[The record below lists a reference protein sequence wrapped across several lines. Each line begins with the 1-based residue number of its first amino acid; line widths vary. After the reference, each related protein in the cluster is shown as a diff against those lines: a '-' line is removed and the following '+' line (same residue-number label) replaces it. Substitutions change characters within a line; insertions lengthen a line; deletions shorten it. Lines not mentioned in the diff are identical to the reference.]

1 MLNPNSTLSNIQEQ
15 NLNNDDYSNSSSR
28 REILLFIVCDYS
40 YNLTNNRISLINP
53 ILRNLRKCFN
63 CIYRTTNGNIVFFW
77 KKISENREYKTHL
90 SS

>member
-1 MLNPNSTLSNIQEQ
+1 MLNPNSTLSNTQEQ
-15 NLNNDDYSNSSSR
+15 NLNKDIDICDDYSNSSSR
-28 REILLFIVCDYS
+28 REILLFIVGDYS

-53 ILRNLRKCFN
+53 ILRIPLMG
-63 CIYRTTNGNIVFFW
+63 ILFFW